1 MNFQYRIIRNSII
14 EERKND
20 SIFSFTHH
28 IEDVIKLKKILNKDD
43 KNITKYSMSILRSYE
58 WLEKNHQEFLL

>member
-1 MNFQYRIIRNSII
+1 MNFQYRIVKNKII

-20 SIFSFTHH
+20 SVFSCTHH
-28 IEDVIKLKKILNKDD
+28 IEDVVKLKKILNKDD